1 MTDKPLT
8 EMTEEE
14 LRLLRAKLTDEQ
26 IALRER
32 IGAVDMAWKQKQQ
45 ERTATEQAKDYSIE
59 QLEAILEAKK
69 KAQVVSPASITSD
82 EGVSVP

>member
-14 LRLLRAKLTDEQ
+14 LRLLRAALTDEQ
-26 IALRER
+26 IALREK
-32 IGAVDMAWKQKQQ
+32 ISAVDRAWKQKQQ
-45 ERTATEQAKDYSIE
+45 ERLATEQAKDYSIE

-69 KAQVVSPASITSD
+69 KTQIISPASIKSE
-82 EGVSVP
+82 EGISNL

>member
-14 LRLLRAKLTDEQ
+14 LRLLRATLTDEQ
-26 IALRER
+26 IALREK
-32 IGAVDMAWKQKQQ
+32 ISAVDRAWKQKQQ
-45 ERTATEQAKDYSIE
+45 ERLATEQAKDYSIE

-69 KAQVVSPASITSD
+69 KLQVINVDPVTSE
-82 EGVSVP
+82 EGVPRL